1 MKDIEAYKSKANN
14 IQLKKKVI
22 PSLFNDDGT
31 EDALEAEHEKKAAK
45 SKTRRKQKRK
55 KDYITMDS
63 EDKIIESIEDS
74 SSKKLKHNEKLK
86 DSPAEGND
94 FTVSEKRKKRKKKQN
109 RHDEIHD
116 GASEKLK
123 SIEKNRLSPFSKN
136 NYVVKKLANKKTE
149 VNAAMRMS
157 DKRLEAYGIAPNTF
171 KRKKIKEKY
180 KQSAK

>member
-74 SSKKLKHNEKLK
+74 SSKKLKHEDYN
-86 DSPAEGND
+86 
-94 FTVSEKRKKRKKKQN
+94 Q
-109 RHDEIHD
+109 
-116 GASEKLK
+116 
-123 SIEKNRLSPFSKN
+123 SILHCFNWSTHCLLSNFVRI
-136 NYVVKKLANKKTE
+136 VVVL
-149 VNAAMRMS
+149 RS
-157 DKRLEAYGIAPNTF
+157 
-171 KRKKIKEKY
+171 
-180 KQSAK
+180 